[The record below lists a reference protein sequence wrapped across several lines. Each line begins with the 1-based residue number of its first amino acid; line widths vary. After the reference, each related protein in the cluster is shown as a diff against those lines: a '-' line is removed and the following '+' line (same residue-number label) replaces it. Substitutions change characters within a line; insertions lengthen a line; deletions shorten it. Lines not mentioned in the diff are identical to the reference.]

1 MLFRSLMIAL
11 YHQTKTPISFW
22 CRRELNSRSLI
33 QPLEILP
40 VELTNKHLDSNE
52 NCLPKACS
60 YLLSLIIVIDL
71 LRREYTISYIFYSLE
86 QDIILINMC
95 GGVFPTT
102 LGSLGLNPQLI
113 LFCFG
118 FSPQ

>member
-1 MLFRSLMIAL
+1 MFHGLFCLVGRLSLTIKL
-11 YHQTKTPISFW
+11 FFFFFL
-22 CRRELNSRSLI
+22 REFQFIVSVISLI
-33 QPLEILP
+33 R
-40 VELTNKHLDSNE
+40 
-52 NCLPKACS
+52 
-60 YLLSLIIVIDL
+60 VIDL
-71 LRREYTISYIFYSLE
+71 LRRKYNISYIFYSLE

>member
-1 MLFRSLMIAL
+1 MITL
-11 YHQTKTPISFW
+11 YHQIKTPISFW
-22 CRRELNSRSLI
+22 YKRRLNPKSLI

-60 YLLSLIIVIDL
+60 CLLSLIILIDL
-71 LRREYTISYIFYSLE
+71 LRREYTISYIFYSLK

-102 LGSLGLNPQLI
+102 LGSLSLNPQLI